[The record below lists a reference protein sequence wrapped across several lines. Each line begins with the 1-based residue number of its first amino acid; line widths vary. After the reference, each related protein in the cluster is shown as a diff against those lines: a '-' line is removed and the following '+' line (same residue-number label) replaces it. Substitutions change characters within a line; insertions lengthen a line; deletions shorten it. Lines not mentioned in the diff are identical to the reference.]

1 MISILKVTFYS
12 SLEYYFENEFDYN
25 FAKSFAFQ
33 KWLSICLL
41 EIQYQSDFHFY
52 FANSISN
59 WFKNILFQLTALGPL
74 LYMLYLTCKC
84 TSRSSSKRAAVGV
97 HQHRINGNCPNNNQ
111 SLASHLMK
119 HLDVQF
125 YRTEIGIC
133 NLDNKSINDFD
144 FQNRFRFKK
153 KMKSKNE
160 FRPVCRNIH

>member
-1 MISILKVTFYS
+1 MNLIITSQNHLHFKSDCRSVYLKFNIKVTFTFTLQTQFQIGLKISFS
-12 SLEYYFENEFDYN
+12 S
-25 FAKSFAFQ
+25 
-33 KWLSICLL
+33 WLRW
-41 EIQYQSDFHFY
+41 D
-52 FANSISN
+52 
-59 WFKNILFQLTALGPL
+59 PL

-97 HQHRINGNCPNNNQ
+97 RQHRINGNCPNNNQ
-111 SLASHLMK
+111 RLASNLMK

-144 FQNRFRFKK
+144 FQNRFRFKN

-160 FRPVCRNIH
+160 FHPVCHNIH

>member
-1 MISILKVTFYS
+1 
-12 SLEYYFENEFDYN
+12 
-25 FAKSFAFQ
+25 
-33 KWLSICLL
+33 
-41 EIQYQSDFHFY
+41 
-52 FANSISN
+52 
-59 WFKNILFQLTALGPL
+59 
-74 LYMLYLTCKC
+74 MLYEGLFETRNFYLLNRTSLFDRPWLYLQSKF

-144 FQNRFRFKK
+144 F
-153 KMKSKNE
+153 
-160 FRPVCRNIH
+160 